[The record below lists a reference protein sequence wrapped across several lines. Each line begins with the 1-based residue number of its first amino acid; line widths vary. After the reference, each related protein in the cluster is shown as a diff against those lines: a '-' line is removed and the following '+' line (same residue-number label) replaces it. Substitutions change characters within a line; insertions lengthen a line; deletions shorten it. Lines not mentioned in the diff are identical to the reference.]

1 MGEFW
6 VSTGSFYYWLLFL
19 WLLFWQEKW
28 NFTSWRETQSGNNL
42 GCCLGD
48 TDEKRRR
55 KNTRIHKASGVSYR
69 QWWICNLPNL
79 CPSREDQN
87 TFRMAGVNGVGWPE
101 QPKTPNSRRNGKQR
115 VEMTEHSLRIFFWR
129 ETNQVQS
136 LVEFKGQTELE
147 TEKRIIHM
155 RLGVPWIQV
164 NRILFLQGF
173 LHPPSLY

>member
-1 MGEFW
+1 
-6 VSTGSFYYWLLFL
+6 
-19 WLLFWQEKW
+19 
-28 NFTSWRETQSGNNL
+28 
-42 GCCLGD
+42 
-48 TDEKRRR
+48 
-55 KNTRIHKASGVSYR
+55 
-69 QWWICNLPNL
+69 
-79 CPSREDQN
+79 
-87 TFRMAGVNGVGWPE
+87 
-101 QPKTPNSRRNGKQR
+101 
-115 VEMTEHSLRIFFWR
+115 MTEHSLRIFFWR